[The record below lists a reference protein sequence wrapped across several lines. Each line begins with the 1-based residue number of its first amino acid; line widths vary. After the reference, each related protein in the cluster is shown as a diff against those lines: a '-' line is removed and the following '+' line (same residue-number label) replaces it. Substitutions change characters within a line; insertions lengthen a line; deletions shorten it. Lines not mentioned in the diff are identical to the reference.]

1 MPEIEDQA
9 RRNAEAEGATFEIS
23 HEFEAA
29 FNEADV
35 VSAAGRWQAPRRRPL
50 AGTAPEVGM
59 LKRAPVGRVGPLLSL
74 LALLAVLLSGCE
86 RDPTAPIQ
94 PPQPQPDFGRDLA
107 VRVEQAWTGIT
118 PGLRGVS
125 VAVLTREDSLY
136 TVAMG
141 LSTPWPGSPS
151 LAPAHRFRVASV
163 SKSFAAALILKL
175 AEEGLLGLDDKL
187 TRHWPD
193 CPVPNADQM
202 TVRQLLSHTTGVF
215 DHLNATVFWSHPSN
229 TASKVWTVEE
239 LIEFAVANGPLFSP
253 GYGYAYSNTG
263 FSILEGVVERVL
275 GASFREAIAHYLT
288 GPMGLLD
295 TFHDDASTEI
305 ERITGLAENTSSY
318 RYHLSAVGAAGSIVS
333 TPAEIARFGRLVY
346 GGRFLTPASLSN
358 MTQDLGGAAGGQAYG
373 LGTRLWIRSGI
384 PYHGHTG
391 SLMNYRSIL
400 MYIPSRDVTVAICT
414 HDVHSNWYSLVYDIF
429 DFVVARL

>member
-1 MPEIEDQA
+1 MHRLRFLA
-9 RRNAEAEGATFEIS
+9 
-23 HEFEAA
+23 
-29 FNEADV
+29 
-35 VSAAGRWQAPRRRPL
+35 PL
-50 AGTAPEVGM
+50 AFV
-59 LKRAPVGRVGPLLSL
+59 
-74 LALLAVLLSGCE
+74 AVLLSGCE

-94 PPQPQPDFGRDLA
+94 PPQPPPDFGRDLA
-107 VRVEQAWTGIT
+107 VRVEQAWNGIT

-125 VAVLTREDSLY
+125 VAVLTGEDSLY

-151 LAPAHRFRVASV
+151 LDSSHRFRAASV
-163 SKSFAAALILKL
+163 SKSVAAALILKMT
-175 AEEGLLGLDDKL
+175 EEGLLGLDDKL

-202 TVRQLLSHTTGVF
+202 TVRQLLSHTAGVF

-229 TASKVWTVEE
+229 TASKVWTLEE
-239 LIEFAVANGPLFSP
+239 LIQFATANGPLFSP
-253 GYGYAYSNTG
+253 GYGYGYSNTG
-263 FSILEGVVERVL
+263 FCILGGVVERIL
-275 GASFREAIAHYLT
+275 GVSFREGVAQYLT
-288 GPMGLLD
+288 GPMGLPN

-305 ERITGLAENTSSY
+305 ARITGLAENHSSY

-346 GGRFLTPASLSN
+346 GGRFLGPASVTY
-358 MTQDLGGAAGGQAYG
+358 MIQDLGGAVGGQAYG
-373 LGTRLWIRSGI
+373 LGTRLWTRSGI

-400 MYIPSRDVTVAICT
+400 MYIPSKDLSVAIMT
-414 HDVHSNWYSLVYDIF
+414 HDVHSNWFSLVYDIF